1 MRYPA
6 SPPLVTTLGS
16 LPFTDPQRALAVV
29 RRASPA
35 FPTWPQLSQRSPQE
49 RFGQSVIRI
58 LPGALPTEGGGRLL
72 VIPEGV
78 QLTDWDADLHRAREA
93 EEALS
98 RQASGYAAFREALS
112 AGQFG
117 IRPRVKSPLPGPITL
132 ASLLEQPDGA
142 PVLENEAEV
151 LRLGR
156 LIGALGVAIAL
167 EFRERGAGE
176 VDVWLDEPAWNLA
189 LEEGTLRPAWRSM
202 YQQLIGVLKQA
213 DVRVGIHCC
222 AGTSFAT
229 FGGLGLD
236 VLSFDAA
243 HYLPQL
249 LEALPLLTPEILA
262 GRLEIAW
269 GVIDTWEPDAP
280 VDVGLLVEAWL
291 TMING
296 LEPGLQ
302 EACLRRPIVTPACG
316 LGLLSIPQAELILA
330 RLLEFSNLLAA
341 KAVHK

>member
-1 MRYPA
+1 MRYPT

-16 LPFTDPQRALAVV
+16 LPFVDPESALAVV
-29 RRASPA
+29 RRTSPA
-35 FPTWPQLSQRSPQE
+35 FPTWSQLSQRSPQE

-58 LPGALPTEGGGRLL
+58 LPGALPTDGGGRLL
-72 VIPEGV
+72 AIPEGV

-98 RQASGYAAFREALS
+98 RQAAGYAAFREALR
-112 AGQFG
+112 GGMFG

-156 LIGALGVAIAL
+156 LIGALGIAIAL

-176 VDVWLDEPAWNLA
+176 VDVWLDEPAWGLA
-189 LEEGTLRPAWRSM
+189 LDEGTLRPAWRTM
-202 YQQLIGVLKQA
+202 YEQLIGVLQQA

-222 AGTSFAT
+222 AGPPFAT
-229 FGGLGLD
+229 FSGLGLD

-243 HYLPQL
+243 RYLPQFL
-249 LEALPLLTPEILA
+249 DALPHLVPEILD
-262 GRLEIAW
+262 GKLEIAW
-269 GVIDTWEPDAP
+269 GVIDTWEPEAP
-280 VDVGLLVEAWL
+280 VDVALLVDEWL

-296 LEPGLQ
+296 LEPDVQ
-302 EACLRRPIVTPACG
+302 KAFLRRPLVTPACG

-330 RLLEFSNLLAA
+330 RLLEFSHLLSA

>member
-1 MRYPA
+1 MRYPT

-16 LPFTDPQRALAVV
+16 LPFVDPESALAVV
-29 RRASPA
+29 RRTSPA

-58 LPGALPTEGGGRLL
+58 LPGALPTDGGGRLL
-72 VIPEGV
+72 AIPEGV
-78 QLTDWDADLHRAREA
+78 QLTDWDAGLHRAREA

-98 RQASGYAAFREALS
+98 RQAAGYTAFREALS

-156 LIGALGVAIAL
+156 LIGALGLAIAL
-167 EFRERGAGE
+167 EFRERGAGQ
-176 VDVWLDEPAWNLA
+176 VDVWLDEPAWSLA
-189 LEEGTLRPAWRSM
+189 LDDGSLRPGWRTM
-202 YQQLIGVLKQA
+202 YQQLIGVLHRA
-213 DVRVGIHCC
+213 NVRVGIHCC
-222 AGTSFAT
+222 AGTPFAT

-243 HYLPQL
+243 HYLPQFL
-249 LEALPLLTPEILA
+249 GALPVLAPEILA

-269 GVIDTWEPDAP
+269 GVIDTWEPEAP
-280 VDVGLLVEAWL
+280 VDVGLLVDEWL

-296 LEPGLQ
+296 LEPDVQ
-302 EACLRRPIVTPACG
+302 IAFLRRPLVTPACG

-330 RLLEFSNLLAA
+330 RLLEFSDLLIT
-341 KAVHK
+341 KVVRK